1 VFAAIR
7 ARQQEAENSS
17 VGAHAEPGGRGEPSP
32 QDYGYLT
39 AILRLPS
46 ALLQELA
53 RFSLFVLEPLQRAL
67 DDFLRIQ
74 QERAAESA
82 ESALTPRFSP
92 SGFALP
98 PVNGSA
104 ATAAAA
110 KGGGRAT
117 RTADPIGISI
127 GSVLAVYG
135 IYSVLRG
142 RREANRI
149 ISLFEANTQIK
160 ELSEKAARG
169 EPLPSIVVIRG
180 HIASDG
186 GDIGSVSTRIEGLRD
201 RVGEIE
207 QPKNAWIEIARQA
220 KRDPQ
225 LRGIA
230 DAVVERTGVDADD
243 IPDVPEPGDPS
254 AARHVDVSRGDG
266 PHVLTEILVAR
277 ICAKHQRRNEDR
289 KTKRVTI
296 KRPCRNE
303 SYNCFHGRRVSEGLH
318 IIGLDGSRADLELP
332 PADAVGLAGISEPP
346 PLFLPVSDIWT
357 EFTHYLRKDGLTG
370 PGGKR
375 QKLDDLP
382 PMRLSDPYTLL
393 SEFIFLDV
401 QSPGDLGGFSSNPG
415 VLSAIAEAYRSSQGP
430 AKFLWEPRGFYD
442 SVRGG
447 SYDDLPSYTSTKFR
461 RTEMVGAAELTERAQ
476 AAARENSRS
485 SPYCEPSFSRA
496 ELEQRRDLENCF
508 RYTELAIPRGTP
520 VTILARPMIAE
531 AGTGEG
537 AECRIRLASPLSFEA
552 SAPLEAGSTPRF
564 YYILAVL
571 GLALIAWAATG
582 YPGVTWFCVV
592 RCFSCYFMVVANIF
606 WF

>member
-1 VFAAIR
+1 ADSSLSDAASSEKPWRSLAKLEHVGRTRHNFEDAPGDSYRLPFLPPVVRNGTDQDAITVVVAAAAKAAAGPAAASAAKEAAREITAEVLRSLGIINNSNNNNDNNDNNNNDNDNNNNKNNNNNNDNVKERVFAAIR

-67 DDFLRIQ
+67 
-74 QERAAESA
+74 
-82 ESALTPRFSP
+82 
-92 SGFALP
+92 
-98 PVNGSA
+98 
-104 ATAAAA
+104 
-110 KGGGRAT
+110 GGGRAT

-357 EFTHYLRKDGLTG
+357 EFTHYLRKDRV
-370 PGGKR
+370 PAKR
-375 QKLDDLP
+375 LFEYTWIKVEITVTYNKLFAVVFHL
-382 PMRLSDPYTLL
+382 LL
-393 SEFIFLDV
+393 SV
-401 QSPGDLGGFSSNPG
+401 GWVGQNPEG
-415 VLSAIAEAYRSSQGP
+415 RPDRSRRQAPEARRP
-430 AKFLWEPRGFYD
+430 ASHAP
-442 SVRGG
+442 VR
-447 SYDDLPSYTSTKFR
+447 
-461 RTEMVGAAELTERAQ
+461 
-476 AAARENSRS
+476 
-485 SPYCEPSFSRA
+485 
-496 ELEQRRDLENCF
+496 
-508 RYTELAIPRGTP
+508 P
-520 VTILARPMIAE
+520 VH
-531 AGTGEG
+531 
-537 AECRIRLASPLSFEA
+537 
-552 SAPLEAGSTPRF
+552 APLALFTVEACF
-564 YYILAVL
+564 LYLLVL
-571 GLALIAWAATG
+571 LI
-582 YPGVTWFCVV
+582 
-592 RCFSCYFMVVANIF
+592 RES
-606 WF
+606 